1 MNKDSSKKSLPKKQS
16 TKETNTLRKPSTK
29 EQPKPKV
36 KLSSKRKS
44 APVINLP
51 KGGVSQKS
59 SSSNVTNTPK
69 MKSSTNVPVVSKM
82 SNKSQATSVYD
93 KYREQFSKLANNKDI
108 VLKESEE
115 ETMVGGEKNKLT
127 PMPQFQKAA
136 NSTISKD
143 EFSKAE
149 RNAVMMRRMEY
160 NAKIK
165 KKKVKKYNIVKV
177 KLIQMRWRKYKAM
190 KQRRLQKVAL
200 KIQSVYRGYKLRAS
214 LNKKKNTLIKMIRK
228 LRYKHLKK
236 PFQLFLKKMK
246 RPVTPPKPKKQYAEF
261 GCQAEIEIVV
271 ESANEKLADI
281 FTGPKGPGKL
291 HGIKNFPRLR
301 TEIGNNG
308 KMIKKFLLKYNKRGA
323 LHNEMQITNEEN
335 INLNIPTEYDEEA
348 TDIKKKLFY
357 LQRDDVVKEY
367 NPRRTAEERAMS
379 LLKRTPIIEGVN
391 FITKKSIYIE
401 KEKKFIK
408 RKLQVRMMLM
418 MLSTFSYNTV
428 KNYVMDILIKKYYA
442 PYHYNKVPIAL
453 FTIEDEFDNED
464 LGRMEQMKSNFTE
477 ITSKSNYLI
486 ASEEND
492 TNESANSNND

>member
-165 KKKVKKYNIVKV
+165 KKKVKK
-177 KLIQMRWRKYKAM
+177 
-190 KQRRLQKVAL
+190 
-200 KIQSVYRGYKLRAS
+200 
-214 LNKKKNTLIKMIRK
+214 
-228 LRYKHLKK
+228 
-236 PFQLFLKKMK
+236 
-246 RPVTPPKPKKQYAEF
+246 
-261 GCQAEIEIVV
+261 
-271 ESANEKLADI
+271 
-281 FTGPKGPGKL
+281 
-291 HGIKNFPRLR
+291 
-301 TEIGNNG
+301 
-308 KMIKKFLLKYNKRGA
+308 
-323 LHNEMQITNEEN
+323 
-335 INLNIPTEYDEEA
+335 
-348 TDIKKKLFY
+348 
-357 LQRDDVVKEY
+357 
-367 NPRRTAEERAMS
+367 
-379 LLKRTPIIEGVN
+379 
-391 FITKKSIYIE
+391 
-401 KEKKFIK
+401 
-408 RKLQVRMMLM
+408 
-418 MLSTFSYNTV
+418 
-428 KNYVMDILIKKYYA
+428 
-442 PYHYNKVPIAL
+442 
-453 FTIEDEFDNED
+453 
-464 LGRMEQMKSNFTE
+464 
-477 ITSKSNYLI
+477 
-486 ASEEND
+486 
-492 TNESANSNND
+492 

>member
-1 MNKDSSKKSLPKKQS
+1 MNKDSSKKSLAKKPTPKEESKIKKVPTKDS
-16 TKETNTLRKPSTK
+16 TK
-29 EQPKPKV
+29 PKP
-36 KLSSKRKS
+36 KLSSKRQS
-44 APVINLP
+44 APTINLP
-51 KGGVSQKS
+51 KPVPSQKS
-59 SSSNVTNTPK
+59 SSSNVSNSPRT
-69 MKSSTNVPVVSKM
+69 KSSKNVPVVQKAT
-82 SNKSQATSVYD
+82 NKSVATSVYD

-108 VLKESEE
+108 ILKESEE
-115 ETMVGGEKNKLT
+115 ETMVGGEKKKLT

-165 KKKVKKYNIVKV
+165 KKKVKKYNLVKV
-177 KLIQMRWRKYKAM
+177 KLIQMRWRKYYSN
-190 KQRRLQKVAL
+190 KQRRIAKSTL

-214 LNKKKNTLIKMIRK
+214 LNKKKTKINNMIRK

-236 PFQLFLKKMK
+236 PFQIFIKKMK
-246 RPVTPPKPKKQYAEF
+246 VPPPAPKQYAEI
-261 GCQAEIEIVV
+261 GCQADIEIVV

-301 TEIGNNG
+301 TEIGNNE
-308 KMIKKFLLKYNKRGA
+308 KIIKIFLLKYNKRGA

-335 INLNIPTEYDEEA
+335 IHLNIPTEYDNEA

-357 LQRDDVVKEY
+357 LQRDDVVEEY

-379 LLKRTPIIEGVN
+379 LLKRTPIVEGYS

-418 MLSTFSYNTV
+418 MLSTFIFNAA
-428 KNYVMDILIKKYYA
+428 KNLVMDLLIRRYYA

-453 FTIEDEFDNED
+453 LTIEDEFDNED
-464 LGRMEQMKSNFTE
+464 ITRLEQMKSNFTE
-477 ITSKSNYLI
+477 ITTKSNYLI
-486 ASEEND
+486 ANEEND
-492 TNESANSNND
+492 TNESFNCNN